1 VLPEYSRMLVILAG
15 YLEVKK
21 CYRIEIYQEEIFLLL
36 PMVIQL
42 KFSEQKLEKVF
53 YQIY

>member
-21 CYRIEIYQEEIFLLL
+21 CYRIEIYQEEIFFIAANGH
-36 PMVIQL
+36 PVEI
-42 KFSEQKLEKVF
+42 F
-53 YQIY
+53 